1 MPKTNASVGQTCPE
15 AFQIALDSADM
26 IGHWA
31 WEPATDRVR
40 VDALV
45 ALLFK
50 VDPTAAESGI
60 PLAVYEEAIH
70 VDDRDR
76 VDTLIRRSV
85 AAGSSYVAEYRVIS
99 VDGRMRWVLA
109 RGRFTSDR
117 RGRPTGGRGILVDIT
132 ALRAREAIGGATAPD
147 LGDTP
152 LDRAV
157 EHALAAQDAVAALG
171 DPALKAEADALLMA
185 LGRRL
190 ARRQVAERRRRLN

>member
-1 MPKTNASVGQTCPE
+1 MPKTRAPVGQTCIE

-31 WEPATDRVR
+31 WDPATDRVR

-50 VDPTAAESGI
+50 VDPTEAEAGI
-60 PLAVYEEAIH
+60 PMAHYEAAIH
-70 VDDRDR
+70 ADDRDR
-76 VDTLIRRSV
+76 VVGLVRRSV

-99 VDGRMRWVLA
+99 VDGRTRWVLA

-117 RGRPTGGRGILVDIT
+117 DGRPTGGRGILVDIT
-132 ALRAREAIGGATAPD
+132 ALRAGEEIGGAAAP
-147 LGDTP
+147 GTGETP

-157 EHALAAQDAVAALG
+157 EHALAAQRALAALG

-190 ARRQVAERRRRLN
+190 ARRQVAERRRLLN

>member
-1 MPKTNASVGQTCPE
+1 M
-15 AFQIALDSADM
+15 
-26 IGHWA
+26 
-31 WEPATDRVR
+31 
-40 VDALV
+40 
-45 ALLFK
+45 
-50 VDPTAAESGI
+50 
-60 PLAVYEEAIH
+60 
-70 VDDRDR
+70 
-76 VDTLIRRSV
+76 
-85 AAGSSYVAEYRVIS
+85 IS

-117 RGRPTGGRGILVDIT
+117 GGRPTGGRGILVDIT